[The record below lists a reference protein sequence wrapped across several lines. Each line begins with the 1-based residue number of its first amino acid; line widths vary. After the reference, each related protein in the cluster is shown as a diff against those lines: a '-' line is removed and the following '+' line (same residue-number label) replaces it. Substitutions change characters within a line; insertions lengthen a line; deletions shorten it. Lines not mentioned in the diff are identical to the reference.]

1 MSGVGSGDCREL
13 RERVGRALAEAGER
27 WATIPGFPRAKV
39 EGKLL
44 RPQLATA
51 AALPPGAP
59 LSEVERLPKT
69 FWQGVLAIQM
79 VHEASLIHDDIL
91 DQATYRRG
99 VASLQAERG
108 LNAALVQGDHLLTGA
123 YRLAAA
129 TDSLA
134 FVRRM
139 AQAVERTVAGE
150 KAQGASRGEWLS
162 EGEYREIVSWKSG
175 ELFGCALALGRTLE
189 GDEAGAEE
197 DYRVG
202 VRVGCLYQMVDDF
215 LDLCPSTELG
225 KPALQDLGQ
234 EKWTWPLTEAG
245 IQALGDLPSHPAAPG
260 AVRELLFR
268 RNPGGSSPMGRALD
282 RLRSE
287 VDGVVG
293 EWVQGRPG
301 ERRLARVLDEWVEMA
316 REAMV
321 REEGELDRTLPPE
334 ARLMV
339 GSATHAGGPMGAE
352 GDADLEGVGRGV
364 GRKVGTPLED
374 RILEEVRSDARAL
387 GGEEEWLRYFAHHGR
402 SFRFAARLFPEQEGR
417 LVAGVYAFCRFT
429 DDLVD
434 RAPHLSTEALEGRL
448 DAWMEL
454 TRAAYRGEDTGVPL
468 LTGILGETAERG
480 VPLLY
485 AEELI
490 RGVAMDLTPPH
501 YEELADLR
509 RYSYRVASVVGLWL
523 TELFGTRTPWVL
535 RRAEAMG
542 HAMQLT
548 NILRDVG
555 EDFREGRIYLPRASL
570 VRHGIGIEALAEAVG
585 SGGLSSGGLRSGGL
599 PSGSL
604 PSGWAGLMEELMAAA
619 DAEYEAAFPAIP
631 ALPRFFQGPV
641 AVAARVYQGIHHEI
655 RRNGYDNLH
664 RRAYTSLPAKLR
676 LGSRGLLQLRKA
688 RKQPGAD
695 LLLSAPG
702 SPGTQGL
709 PGSSPG
715 APAWP

>member
-1 MSGVGSGDCREL
+1 MSGVEAGDGREL
-13 RERVGRALAEAGER
+13 RERVSRALSEVGSR
-27 WATIPGFPRAKV
+27 WAMIPGFPRAKV

-44 RPQLATA
+44 RPLLATA
-51 AALPPGAP
+51 AALPPGAQ
-59 LSEVERLPKT
+59 LSKVGQLPQA
-69 FWQGVLAIQM
+69 FWEGTLAIQM

-91 DQATYRRG
+91 DQASCRRG

-108 LNAALVQGDHLLTGA
+108 LDAALVQGDHLLTGA

-129 TDSLA
+129 TGSLA

-150 KAQGASRGEWLS
+150 KAQGASRGQWLS

-175 ELFGCALALGRTLE
+175 GLFGCALALGRALA
-189 GDEAGAEE
+189 GDEDGAEE
-197 DYRVG
+197 DYRMG
-202 VRVGCLYQMVDDF
+202 VRIGCLYQMVDDF
-215 LDLCPSTELG
+215 LDLCPSTESG

-245 IQALGDLPSHPAAPG
+245 IQDLRDLPTGADAPRK
-260 AVRELLFR
+260 VRELLFR
-268 RNPGGSSPMGRALD
+268 KDASGSSPMGRALA
-282 RLRSE
+282 RLRGE
-287 VDGVVG
+287 VDGVVV
-293 EWVQGRPG
+293 EWLQGRPD
-301 ERRLARVLDEWVEMA
+301 ERRLPIVLEEWVEMA
-316 REAMV
+316 RKAMA
-321 REEGELDRTLPPE
+321 REEGELDRSTPGEVRLP
-334 ARLMV
+334 
-339 GSATHAGGPMGAE
+339 E
-352 GDADLEGVGRGV
+352 GDPVLFDRLPGTGGAPHRG
-364 GRKVGTPLED
+364 
-374 RILEEVRSDARAL
+374 RILEEVRAEARAL
-387 GGEEEWLRYFAHHGR
+387 GSEEQWLRYFAHHGR
-402 SFRFAARLFPEQEGR
+402 SFRFASRLFPKQEGR

-434 RAPHLSTEALEGRL
+434 RAPHLPPEILEARLE
-448 DAWMEL
+448 AWMEL
-454 TRAAYRGEDTGVPL
+454 TRAAYGGEDTGVPL
-468 LTGILGETAERG
+468 LTGVLGETAERG

-490 RGVAMDLTPPH
+490 RGVAMDLAPPH

-523 TELFGTRTPWVL
+523 TELFGTHTPWVL

-555 EDFREGRIYLPRASL
+555 EDFREGRVYLPKAWL
-570 VRHGIGIEALAEAVG
+570 ERHGIGIGALGEAVE
-585 SGGLSSGGLRSGGL
+585 SGVL
-599 PSGSL
+599 PER
-604 PSGWAGLMEELMAAA
+604 WDILMEELMAAA

-664 RRAYTSLPAKLR
+664 LRAHTSFPAKLR
-676 LGSRGLLQLRKA
+676 LGSRSLLQLRKA
-688 RKQPGAD
+688 RRHPGAD
-695 LLLSAPG
+695 AEAQSGLRG
-702 SPGTQGL
+702 SL
-709 PGSSPG
+709 PALPRM
-715 APAWP
+715 

>member
-1 MSGVGSGDCREL
+1 MRGVEGGDCREL
-13 RERVGRALAEAGER
+13 RERVGRHLAEAGSR
-27 WATIPGFPRAKV
+27 WVMIPGFPMAKV

-44 RPQLATA
+44 RPLLATA
-51 AALPPGAP
+51 AALPPHAP
-59 LSEVERLPKT
+59 LSEVDQLPKG
-69 FWQGVLAIQM
+69 FWEGALAIQM

-108 LNAALVQGDHLLTGA
+108 LDAALVQGDHLLTGA
-123 YRLAAA
+123 YRLAAE

-139 AQAVERTVAGE
+139 ARAVERTVAGE
-150 KAQGASRGEWLS
+150 KAQGASRGKWLS

-175 ELFGCALALGRTLE
+175 ELFGCALALARTLE
-189 GDEAGAEE
+189 GDETGAEE
-197 DYRVG
+197 DYLLG
-202 VRVGCLYQMVDDF
+202 VRLGCLYQMVDDF
-215 LDLCPSTELG
+215 LDLCPSTDSG
-225 KPALQDLGQ
+225 KPAFQDLGQ

-245 IQALGDLPSHPAAPG
+245 VQDLRDLPTGPDAPRE
-260 AVRELLFR
+260 VRELLFR
-268 RNPGGSSPMGRALD
+268 REASGSSPMGRALV
-282 RLRSE
+282 RLRGE
-287 VDGVVG
+287 VDGVVLA
-293 EWVQGRPG
+293 WLQGRPG
-301 ERRLARVLDEWVEMA
+301 EHRLAVVLEGWVEKARNAMA
-316 REAMV
+316 
-321 REEGELDRTLPPE
+321 REEGELDRSTPGT
-334 ARLMV
+334 ARLP
-339 GSATHAGGPMGAE
+339 GSGPAPVDRVLPTRGAPRE
-352 GDADLEGVGRGV
+352 G
-364 GRKVGTPLED
+364 
-374 RILEEVRSDARAL
+374 RILEEVRAEARAL
-387 GGEEEWLRYFAHHGR
+387 GSEGQWLRYFAHHGR
-402 SFRFAARLFPEQEGR
+402 SFRFASRLFPKQEGR

-434 RAPHLSTEALEGRL
+434 RAPHLPTETLEGRL
-448 DAWMEL
+448 EAWMEL

-490 RGVAMDLTPPH
+490 RGVTMDLTPPD

-555 EDFREGRIYLPRASL
+555 EDFRQGRIYLPKAWL
-570 VRHGIGIEALAEAVG
+570 ERHGVGMGALGSAAE
-585 SGGLSSGGLRSGGL
+585 SGVL
-599 PSGSL
+599 PE
-604 PSGWAGLMEELMAAA
+604 GWDVLMEELMAAA
-619 DAEYEAAFPAIP
+619 DEEYEAAFPAIP

-664 RRAYTSLPAKLR
+664 LRAHTSFPAKLR
-676 LGSRGLLQLRKA
+676 LGSRSLLQLRNA
-688 RKQPGAD
+688 RRHQGAES
-695 LLLSAPG
+695 LLSAPESKG
-702 SPGTQGL
+702 LRGL
-709 PGSSPG
+709 P
-715 APAWP
+715 APNPEARAWP